1 MWLLIWIM
9 GKMELPL
16 TMMRKTS
23 GKASLEERSE
33 LLILRCQLDRELQ
46 IARQK
51 LTEGAWNQGREVQ
64 VGGINLQVF
73 DIKSYE
79 TGRALQGS
87 KCRKRKIPQGLNVG
101 TGRVQGKNEENTKEI
116 QKELLVRQE
125 ENQVS
130 IILKAN
136 KENFSKKK
144 EILTQ
149 NQLRQGLTTELSFLK
164 QKPLLAFIKVVWCS

>member
-51 LTEGAWNQGREVQ
+51 LTEGAWN
-64 VGGINLQVF
+64 
-73 DIKSYE
+73 
-79 TGRALQGS
+79 
-87 KCRKRKIPQGLNVG
+87 
-101 TGRVQGKNEENTKEI
+101 
-116 QKELLVRQE
+116 
-125 ENQVS
+125 
-130 IILKAN
+130 
-136 KENFSKKK
+136 
-144 EILTQ
+144 
-149 NQLRQGLTTELSFLK
+149 
-164 QKPLLAFIKVVWCS
+164 

>member
-9 GKMELPL
+9 EKMELPL

-51 LTEGAWNQGREVQ
+51 LTEGAWNSGREVQ

-87 KCRKRKIPQGLNVG
+87 KCRERKIPQGLNVG

-149 NQLRQGLTTELSFLK
+149 RES
-164 QKPLLAFIKVVWCS
+164 IKIRIEKKKKDKD